1 MAHSTA
7 DALTY
12 VSFPI
17 EKFEQDDE
25 GNLIVIGK
33 ATDGSVDSDR
43 QIVDPAW
50 SAKALAEWHDTGG
63 NLRVMH
69 NPGLYPAGRSLKV
82 ETSPDGHTVKALVV
96 EDTAKKLVRNRVL
109 RAYSVGIAEPVIER
123 DMTGKA
129 AGGRITAGRIVELSL
144 VDRPANKN
152 CQLTLA
158 KADGVSTE
166 WSYGDLDA
174 LLEKAEQ
181 AEAAKAEEE
190 PGEAAH
196 DPSNPNAPTNG
207 EEVDQS
213 DIVKADGEGGGS
225 GGMAGGDTAGA
236 QPGGDPAAADQSDNG
251 GDDDGGEA
259 VKMAGDAYRAARK
272 EWLAREPGTK
282 GVTNGTEYL
291 AKRAEWHT
299 WNAEGE
305 AEGLDGT
312 REGAERWLA
321 KQAAVAPGPEAAAPE
336 ADIAK
341 AAADEEAAEEALGD
355 RRLIDMLGKKSRTF
369 TADERR
375 QQAKEGNSLPD
386 GSYPI
391 PDKDALRR
399 AAILARSGHGN
410 VSAARRLIARRA
422 KELGVPNPLD
432 SDDAEKLD
440 MPEDGAAEEVVAKAD
455 GAGDGKPAKTKC
467 GTCSGSGSIKDGSMT
482 CPDCK
487 GKGKM
492 KPGKARKV
500 AALKVLAETVA
511 KSVEAGLIT
520 EKAAQDILHQVQ
532 PEGGYLHQSGRRQLP
547 ADVAAVAH
555 HREPDGSSGV
565 EQLEHD
571 SGLPTQADPVADKVP
586 PSVSDLQMKSDAP
599 YSVARMHDAFCAA
612 WSGDAV
618 LSDYPSLKS
627 AADAADP
634 SWFTAQAQEAVQAG
648 KADDAAQ
655 FTALAEIAGSMKS
668 MDAAVIA
675 DGRADLHKAFSD
687 MYPSERIRPSDPR
700 RPGSFQRP
708 YLSAGHASQHAGG
721 SVNVPPSTDTPSPDQ
736 FHRGYLTEGHAAP
749 SPADHGPNNRTAP
762 TTASART
769 YYTTSAKEQARV
781 AMQAM
786 HDHIAANHPELC
798 PMAPSKSVM
807 PPDLGARNVPQPKAP
822 MAMGGVGKG
831 ADASANGELAAQNDD
846 AFGQQKPPKNRK
858 KKLSKSEFLSYAQRH
873 GLAVVPAG
881 EGPVAVPQPV
891 PSPDPAAIKALVA
904 EQLTPMTEFYEKQ
917 IAELRSQVDKLGAQ
931 PDPAMAPVRGQM
943 ARPGATAASPVEKRS
958 LVDEARERAERAS
971 AAERSDFM
979 AYITMQSRS
988 PDPKVREKA
997 LTILEKMDAVP
1008 A

>member
-1 MAHSTA
+1 VAHTTA
-7 DALTY
+7 DELTY

-17 EKFEQDDE
+17 EKFEEDDD
-25 GNLIVIGK
+25 GNLIVVGK

-43 QIVDPAW
+43 QIVDPGW
-50 SAKALAEWHDTGG
+50 SAKALGAWHDSGG
-63 NLRVMH
+63 NVRVMH
-69 NPGLYPAGRSLKV
+69 NPGLYPAGRSLGL
-82 ETSPDGHTVKALVV
+82 ETSSDGHTVKSLIV
-96 EDTAKKLVRNRVL
+96 EDTAKKLVKNRVL

-129 AGGRITAGRIVELSL
+129 PGGRITAGRIVELSL

-181 AEAAKAEEE
+181 AEAGKAEEQ

-196 DPSNPNAPTNG
+196 DPSNPNAPSDG

-213 DIVKADGEGGGS
+213 DVVKAEGGGDTGGEGGGE
-225 GGMAGGDTAGA
+225 G
-236 QPGGDPAAADQSDNG
+236 QGGDPEAVDQSGNA

-259 VKMAGDAYRAARK
+259 VKMAGQAYRTARK

-282 GVTNGTEYL
+282 GVTGGTEYL
-291 AKRAEWHT
+291 AKRAEWHR

-321 KQAAVAPGPEAAAPE
+321 KHSPAPEITKTEADPADDVAKRDFSAAERRSAADSGAAMSDGSFPIKTREDLKNAIHLAGHAKDPGKARAHIKARAAAIGASDMIPDSWKIDSAQIM
-336 ADIAK
+336 ADDTLAKLDADGEVSAEIAK
-341 AAADEEAAEEALGD
+341 VMLGD
-355 RRLIDMLGKKSRTF
+355 EQYSVLTK
-369 TADERR
+369 A
-375 QQAKEGNSLPD
+375 
-386 GSYPI
+386 
-391 PDKDALRR
+391 
-399 AAILARSGHGN
+399 
-410 VSAARRLIARRA
+410 
-422 KELGVPNPLD
+422 D
-432 SDDAEKLD
+432 SDA
-440 MPEDGAAEEVVAKAD
+440 PPPG
-455 GAGDGKPAKTKC
+455 KTKC
-467 GTCSGSGSIKDGSMT
+467 STCSGSGTIKDGNMT
-482 CPDCK
+482 CPACK

-492 KPGKARKV
+492 KPKKAAKA
-500 AALKVLAETVA
+500 AALAAVAEMVA
-511 KSVEAGLIT
+511 KSVAAGLIS

-532 PEGGYLHQSGRRQLP
+532 PEGGYLHQSGSRPLP
-547 ADVAAVAH
+547 SDVAAVAH

-571 SGLPTQADPVADKVP
+571 AGLPTQADAVADKVP
-586 PSVSDLQMKSDAP
+586 ASVEGLQMKSDAP

-612 WSGDAV
+612 WSGDAA
-618 LSDYPSLKS
+618 LGEYPSLKS

-634 SWFTAQAQEAVQAG
+634 MWFAAKSADASDAGNLGDAGGFSTLAQIAESLKAMDPAV
-648 KADDAAQ
+648 
-655 FTALAEIAGSMKS
+655 
-668 MDAAVIA
+668 VA
-675 DGRADLHKAFSD
+675 DGRAELHKAFSD
-687 MYPSERIRPSDPR
+687 MYPNERIRPSDPR

-708 YLSAGHASQHAGG
+708 YLSAGHAAQHAAG
-721 SVNVPPSTDTPSPDQ
+721 SAKSPASTDVPAPEQ

-749 SPADHGPNNRTAP
+749 SPADNGPNNRAAP
-762 TTASART
+762 VTASART

-807 PPDLGARNVPQPKAP
+807 PPDLGAKNVPQAHAP
-822 MAMGGVGKG
+822 MAMGGVDGVGKS
-831 ADASANGELAAQNDD
+831 ADASANPELESQNQE
-846 AFGQQKPPKNRK
+846 AFGQATPPKNRK
-858 KKLSKSEFLSYAQRH
+858 KKLSKTEFLSYAARH
-873 GLAVVPAG
+873 GLAVVPAA
-881 EGPVAVPQPV
+881 EGPVPVPQ
-891 PSPDPAAIKALVA
+891 PSPDPVAIKALVA
-904 EQLTPMTEFYEKQ
+904 EQLTPLTEHYEQQ
-917 IAELRSQVDKLGAQ
+917 IAELRRQVDKLGSQ
-931 PDPAMAPVRGQM
+931 PDPAMAPVRGPM
-943 ARPGATAASPVEKRS
+943 ARPGATGAAPVEKRS
-958 LVDEARERAERAS
+958 LVDEARERADHMA
-971 AAERSDFM
+971 AAERRDFM
-979 AYITMQSRS
+979 AYVEMQSRS

-997 LTILEKMDAVP
+997 MAIIEKMDAVVP